1 MKERDW
7 IGYEE
12 HRKRDWRAYER
23 FRKEDVRLFLQRA
36 KDVVWSMDPPW
47 EHKSNGR
54 PGFPARS
61 MVLCCLLKV
70 KFKEDYRSLHS
81 YLSVNGDLL
90 KIMELEKA
98 PSKSVL
104 RDAMVRTPQGYLERV
119 NRMLIKPFKR
129 GALPL
134 IHQASPRRGM
144 RHGSP

>member
-1 MKERDW
+1 MERDW

-12 HRKRDWRAYER
+12 GRKRDWRAYER
-23 FRKEDVRLFLQRA
+23 FRKEDVKLFLQRA
-36 KDVVWSMDPPW
+36 KEVVWSMPPPW
-47 EHKSNGR
+47 EANSNGR
-54 PGFPARS
+54 PAYPSRAKI
-61 MVLCCLLKV
+61 LCCLLKV

-81 YLSVNGDLL
+81 YLSVNRDLL
-90 KIMELEKA
+90 KVMELDKP

-104 RDAMVRTPQGYLERV
+104 REAMNRIPQSYLEKV

-134 IHQASPRRGM
+134 TPQASPRRGM